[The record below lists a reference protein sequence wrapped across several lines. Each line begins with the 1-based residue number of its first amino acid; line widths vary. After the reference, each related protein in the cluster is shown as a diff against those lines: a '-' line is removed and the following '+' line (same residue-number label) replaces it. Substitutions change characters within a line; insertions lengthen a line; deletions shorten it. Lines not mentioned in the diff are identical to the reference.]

1 MKGLYDIHTHIIPHV
16 DDGADTIEITKK
28 ILQMEYNDG
37 VRTIF
42 ATSHFRRRMFETP
55 MEKIRQQYLQVQQA
69 AKEIAPDLRIIL
81 GCEFHANLDM
91 VETLNEGKRPTM
103 GDTRFVLTEFS
114 EAHDFRFI
122 QERCYELI
130 SNGYEPIIAH
140 AERYPVL
147 RKNLEYLE
155 QLVDMGAYIQMN
167 ADSISGADGLR
178 MKWFCKKVMKRDLL
192 HFVGSD
198 AHNMKNRM
206 PQMGRCAEYMEKH
219 MGRDYTKQILIRNPK
234 KMLRK
239 TVR

>member
-69 AKEIAPDLRIIL
+69 AKEIAPDLRLIL

-91 VETLNEGKRPTM
+91 VETLNAGKRPTM

-114 EAHDFRFI
+114 EVHDFRFI

-140 AERYPVL
+140 AERYPVI
-147 RKNLEYLE
+147 RKNLEHLE
-155 QLVDMGAYIQMN
+155 QLVDMGAYVQMN
-167 ADSISGADGLR
+167 ADSISGVEGWG
-178 MKWFCKKVMKRDLL
+178 MKRFCKKVMKQNLL

-198 AHNMKNRM
+198 AHNTGDRK
-206 PQMGRCAEYMEKH
+206 PQMGRCAQYMEKT
-219 MGRDYTKQILIRNPK
+219 MGREYADKILIRNP
-234 KMLRK
+234 REIIEEG
-239 TVR
+239 R

>member
-1 MKGLYDIHTHIIPHV
+1 MCNLLLVKYKKLLYNKNDCEQKEQKGKYMKGLYDIHTHIIPHV
-16 DDGADTIEITKK
+16 DDGADT
-28 ILQMEYNDG
+28 
-37 VRTIF
+37 
-42 ATSHFRRRMFETP
+42 MFETP

-69 AKEIAPDLRIIL
+69 AKEIAPDLRLIL

-91 VETLNEGKRPTM
+91 VETLNAGKRPTM

-140 AERYPVL
+140 AERYPVI
-147 RKNLEYLE
+147 RKNLEHLE

-167 ADSISGADGLR
+167 ADSISG
-178 MKWFCKKVMKRDLL
+178 KKVMKQNLL

-198 AHNMKNRM
+198 AHNTGDRK
-206 PQMGRCAEYMEKH
+206 PQMGRCAQYMEKT
-219 MGRDYTKQILIRNPK
+219 MGREYADKILIRNP
-234 KMLRK
+234 REIIEEG
-239 TVR
+239 R